1 MIAIKRLV
9 LCMTF
14 LVLALASQVSFAGE
28 LLVRHSVL
36 LAESDGGV
44 VQGTV
49 EVFVRN
55 QTSGDIYNVDLRV
68 NHPGVYSIN
77 KHNLLQLG
85 SIPVGDARVHLA
97 SFMFSEEF
105 FASKEPIIWS
115 IDYDDAAGQHEK
127 IEVSSIQEVK

>member
-1 MIAIKRLV
+1 MTAIKRLV

-14 LVLALASQVSFAGE
+14 LVLALAPQVSFADE

-36 LAESDGGV
+36 LAESDGRV

-68 NHPGVYSIN
+68 NHPGVYSIS

-85 SIPVGDARVHLA
+85 SIPAGDGRVHLA

-105 FASKEPIIWS
+105 FASNEPIIWS

-127 IEVSSIQEVK
+127 IEVSSIQEVQ